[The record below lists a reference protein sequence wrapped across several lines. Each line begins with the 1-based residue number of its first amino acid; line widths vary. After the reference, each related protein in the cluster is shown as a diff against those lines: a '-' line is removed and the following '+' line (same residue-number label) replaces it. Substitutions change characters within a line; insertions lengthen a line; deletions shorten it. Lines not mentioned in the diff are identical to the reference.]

1 MLGPSAMGLEIT
13 TAVGEC
19 VLGDGRITIQE
30 AKIIL
35 PFSSF
40 EKIQDFQSLYDS
52 TLLVESRFKRP
63 KFCGPFFSRFE
74 LFQDFQSLYDSTSGI
89 I

>member
-1 MLGPSAMGLEIT
+1 MGLEIT

-52 TLLVESRFKRP
+52 TLLVELRFKRP
-63 KFCGPFFSRFE
+63 KFFDHFSSNE
-74 LFQDFQSLYDSTSGI
+74 LFQDFQSLYDSTSRI
-89 I
+89 M